1 MVGSCEEVGG
11 GSRTAPYFSPSS
23 RQKVRAMVPKFAAD
37 MMVGKLARW
46 MKLLGYD
53 VIYFR
58 DINDDELVRIAQE
71 SCRIVLTRDHH
82 FLQYPDCETFLLDS
96 TDFWQQLGSVC
107 AHFPLKFA
115 ETLFSRCTY
124 CNVPIHP
131 VEKQAVEHL
140 LPPLV
145 REGQNKIY
153 QCPQCQKLYW
163 EATHVAHVKKMLKD
177 HLGIDVEK

>member
-1 MVGSCEEVGG
+1 
-11 GSRTAPYFSPSS
+11 
-23 RQKVRAMVPKFAAD
+23 MVPKFAAD

-58 DINDDELVRIAQE
+58 DINDAELVQIARN
-71 SCRIVLTRDHH
+71 SGRIVLTRDHH

-107 AHFPLKFA
+107 THFPLNFA

-145 REGQNKIY
+145 RVGQDKIY
-153 QCPQCQKLYW
+153 QCPQCEKLYW

-177 HLGIDVEK
+177 HLGIDVDEKKGEP